1 MDTKTKNQ
9 KDYNKRARKK
19 YDSVNYKHYSIKFK
33 VSEMEEIEKYCKE
46 NNIPKNTFFRQV
58 VMDAIRR
65 SQ

>member
-1 MDTKTKNQ
+1 MGTKTKNQ

-19 YDSVNYKHYSIKFK
+19 YDSANYKHYSIKFK